1 MIQKQITNEE
11 AVTRFIEAI
20 DDAEML
26 DLPWMSEN
34 VKNNYIECIT
44 HFLENYSPVENNTIR
59 IEDYFEIDIN
69 GVTMIGYIDLW
80 YRIGNEIY
88 IIDLKTSS
96 KFSKKDLPKKS
107 RQLVLYAIALSEKYP
122 DYIIH
127 LQFNML
133 KYVLKKGKLLER
145 NKLDLLD
152 DYEDGI
158 VEVDYNDDSIQEVKE
173 YVTSTVKEINSINK
187 DYIVYW
193 GMGYDPTKDF
203 FCKNLCGHRGKC
215 LERLGKKL

>member
-1 MIQKQITNEE
+1 
-11 AVTRFIEAI
+11 
-20 DDAEML
+20 
-26 DLPWMSEN
+26 
-34 VKNNYIECIT
+34 
-44 HFLENYSPVENNTIR
+44 
-59 IEDYFEIDIN
+59 
-69 GVTMIGYIDLW
+69 
-80 YRIGNEIY
+80 
-88 IIDLKTSS
+88 
-96 KFSKKDLPKKS
+96 
-107 RQLVLYAIALSEKYP
+107 
-122 DYIIH
+122 
-127 LQFNML
+127 ML